1 MDEGVRP
8 EEEVDGA
15 DEAQLAHER
24 HRDGAGEP
32 VAGDQRDASE
42 PVPQVRH
49 AAAAPGRRRG
59 LATSRPLRKRR
70 DETRAQPPP
79 PPPPGHGGGPEPDVA
94 PPNSAEPP
102 PLLPAPP
109 RPPAVPPRG
118 WSGGSAAAAGPAGA
132 AGQPALP
139 SPRGACN
146 AGLRETGGSRQQVL
160 RLQKPRS

>member
-70 DETRAQPPP
+70 DE
-79 PPPPGHGGGPEPDVA
+79 
-94 PPNSAEPP
+94 
-102 PLLPAPP
+102 
-109 RPPAVPPRG
+109 
-118 WSGGSAAAAGPAGA
+118 GSAAPAAAARSRRGLRARRGATEFGRAAAAASGPAPAAGSPAPGVERGLSRRCRARRGRGA
-132 AGQPALP
+132 AGAPFP
-139 SPRGACN
+139 ER
-146 AGLRETGGSRQQVL
+146 
-160 RLQKPRS
+160 RL